1 MKPRDRTRAAVIGGT
16 HGIGLAVTQRLLD
29 RGAEVLVTGSE
40 KRRVDEAREML
51 ASPLAHV
58 VQSDVADLG
67 AIEQLAHTVE
77 TTLGSLDLL
86 HLNAGFAE
94 LQTFE
99 RVTEEAYDRA
109 FQINTKGTFFT
120 VQRLAPLIA
129 DGGSIVFT
137 TSIADEGGAPGMIT
151 YSGAKSAVLAFAKT
165 LATELMPRG
174 IRVNVVAPGFIDTPT
189 MGVRNAS
196 DAERRAFQA
205 IGDSTTPMGRHGT
218 VDEVAT
224 AVMFLAFDATFTTGA
239 RLTVDGG
246 LGSGV
251 SNTDAA

>member
-1 MKPRDRTRAAVIGGT
+1 MIGGT

-29 RGAEVLVTGSE
+29 RGAEVLVTGGE
-40 KRRVDEAREML
+40 KRRVDEAHETL

-86 HLNAGFAE
+86 HLNVGFAE
-94 LQTFE
+94 LQSFE

-120 VQRLAPLIA
+120 VQRLAPLIV

-137 TSIADEGGAPGMIT
+137 TSIADEGGAPRMII
-151 YSGAKSAVLAFAKT
+151 YSGAKSATLAFAKT
-165 LATELMPRG
+165 LATELMWRVITCERGCPRLHRHADDG
-174 IRVNVVAPGFIDTPT
+174 RAQRVRDRATCVPGD
-189 MGVRNAS
+189 
-196 DAERRAFQA
+196 RRQHHTDGPARHCRR
-205 IGDSTTPMGRHGT
+205 GR
-218 VDEVAT
+218 T
-224 AVMFLAFDATFTTGA
+224 AAMFLAFDATFTTGA